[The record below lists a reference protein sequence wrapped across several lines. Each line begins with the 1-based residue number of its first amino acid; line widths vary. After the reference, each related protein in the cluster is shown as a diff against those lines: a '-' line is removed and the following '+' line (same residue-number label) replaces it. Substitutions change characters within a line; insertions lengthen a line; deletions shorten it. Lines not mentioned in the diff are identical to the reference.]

1 MGVKRGVISTAL
13 STLASIAATE
23 AKKNGKFVIPGV
35 VAIKTRQKKA
45 TKAGKREI
53 FGKMVMGRRS
63 RPRPSSRPSPRRP
76 SRTSSEGLRVCGEPR
91 EEAPRV
97 LLHFLLLLLV
107 HPPSEEHSCHFVQVG
122 RRVRGHAW
130 PSPVPGR
137 SARAITCTPRM

>member
-1 MGVKRGVISTAL
+1 MG
-13 STLASIAATE
+13 
-23 AKKNGKFVIPGV
+23 
-35 VAIKTRQKKA
+35 
-45 TKAGKREI
+45 
-53 FGKMVMGRRS
+53 S

-76 SRTSSEGLRVCGEPR
+76 SRTSSVGLQVCGEPR

-107 HPPSEEHSCHFVQVG
+107 HPPPSEEHSCHFVQVG

-137 SARAITCTPRM
+137 SARAITCTPRLSRRSKKNKKKKKKKKKKKVPRVFPPP